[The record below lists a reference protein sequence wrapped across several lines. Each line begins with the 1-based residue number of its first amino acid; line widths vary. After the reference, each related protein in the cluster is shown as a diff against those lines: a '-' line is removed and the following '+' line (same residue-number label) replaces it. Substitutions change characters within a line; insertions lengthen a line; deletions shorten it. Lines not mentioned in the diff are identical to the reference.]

1 MKLENGEGAW
11 VTSRIWLGTWNY
23 MRCKNG
29 GVLAVVR
36 GQVQMN
42 SWNLGMADS
51 GKNPGKQNGQS
62 RRGPKATFL
71 RCGGAEEAMP
81 SENRCSSA
89 VPSEP

>member
-42 SWNLGMADS
+42 SWDLGTADS
-51 GKNPGKQNGQS
+51 EKTQAGKTVRAGG
-62 RRGPKATFL
+62 GP
-71 RCGGAEEAMP
+71 RP
-81 SENRCSSA
+81 HS
-89 VPSEP
+89 